1 MIRTVQDFYSNFN
14 NAIIA
19 KDTNLTMDMLINEL
33 STLIVKSKPRVV
45 EMMNAAGVPVSKN
58 ISDTALANRVIDNA
72 EKNNK
77 VRHGIAYLISEKHD
91 LLNYSNNTG
100 GDILAGI
107 KAGGSGGTPADPV
120 SAIAAGVGSIFGFLK
135 SHKDAKAAKA
145 EAKSQLAMQIL
156 AQKGGSKMS
165 TGAWIGI
172 GVGVAALLGTVVF
185 FATRKS

>member
-33 STLIVKSKPRVV
+33 STLIVKSKPKVV

-77 VRHGIAYLISEKHD
+77 VRHGLAYLISEKHD
-91 LLNYSNNTG
+91 LLNYSNSTG
-100 GDILAGI
+100 ADSS
-107 KAGGSGGTPADPV
+107 KAGASGGIDPV
-120 SAIAAGVGSIFGFLK
+120 SAVAAAVGSIFGFLK

-145 EAKSQLAMQIL
+145 DAKSKLAAQIL

-172 GVGVAALLGTVVF
+172 GVGVAALLGTVMF